1 MQAELG
7 VTMGGMT
14 GVSESFASA
23 FEGMDV
29 SAFIDVEEEGSL
41 FFRPYTRNTTVWED
55 AIQQAGAFLDAWQNP
70 DDASLMSTACDN
82 AQKIIDDAIAA
93 E

>member
-1 MQAELG
+1 
-7 VTMGGMT
+7 MGGMK
-14 GVSESFASA
+14 GISDDFANA

-29 SAFIDVEEEGSL
+29 SAFTRAEEEGDL

-55 AIQQAGAFLDAWQNP
+55 AIQQSGAFLDAWQNP
-70 DDASLMSTACDN
+70 SDPAVMAGACDA
-82 AQKIIDDAIAA
+82 AQAIIEEAIAN

>member
-1 MQAELG
+1 
-7 VTMGGMT
+7 MGGMT
-14 GVSESFASA
+14 GVSDAFASA

-29 SAFIDVEEEGSL
+29 SAFIKIEEEGSL

-55 AIQQAGAFLDAWQNP
+55 ALQQQGGFLDAWQDP
-70 DDASLMSTACDN
+70 SDASLMSTACDN
-82 AQKIIDDAIAA
+82 AQTIIDNAIAA